1 MLPSNSLEYD
11 FINRNAAWNSV
22 KLGEDLHE
30 VTAIYD
36 QLTLATCNIRSTQ
49 HGCRISAYLIIVTLT
64 SQLRCIRMHHDIKL
78 VHLWIHRAFI
88 RIYSPRRHL
97 EITAELL
104 EH

>member
-36 QLTLATCNIRSTQ
+36 QLTLATCNIRSAQ

-64 SQLRCIRMHHDIKL
+64 SQLRCSSNASRYKIS
-78 VHLWIHRAFI
+78 
-88 RIYSPRRHL
+88 SPLDTPSFHSYL
-97 EITAELL
+97 FTTTSP
-104 EH
+104 